1 MIIYGLFRKDKLLA
15 TISKDFG
22 LTPYY
27 LQTLKISF
35 DELKLIQAVAEDL
48 CTNNIDFKEYSK
60 FWINDYKI
68 KILKKNKKIL
78 DKQH

>member
-48 CTNNIDFKEYSK
+48 CTNNINFEEYSK
-60 FWINDYKI
+60 FWINDYKL
-68 KILKKNKKIL
+68 KILKKN
-78 DKQH
+78 

>member
-1 MIIYGLFRKDKLLA
+1 MVIYGLFRKDKLLA

-35 DELKLIQAVAEDL
+35 NEFKLIQAVAEDL

-60 FWINDYKI
+60 FWVNDYKL
-68 KILKKNKKIL
+68 KILKKN
-78 DKQH
+78 